1 MEIVG
6 KRGSQKMMKKSIHVE
21 ATSFTHR
28 LLWLTA
34 NNLVVSAKNL
44 SDKQWTLYM
53 AALVMTFFTLE
64 SYLNYLG
71 ETVDPD
77 TWTNERDFFRM
88 KPYIGTIGK
97 LYYLAD
103 YCGLKP
109 FERGKRPFQTIK
121 QLSRLR
127 DFLAHGRSERN
138 CNNVRVIPGKFPP
151 YIKSFLEKSI
161 SEKKAEIA
169 LNDVEGVI
177 NEIHKAALF
186 KFPHSGL
193 FADPFSGIL
202 GSQIS
207 DTIRLEKK
215 GRNNY
220 YQVDNRE

>member
-1 MEIVG
+1 
-6 KRGSQKMMKKSIHVE
+6 MMKKSINVE

-34 NNLVVSAKNL
+34 NNLVVTTKNL

-71 ETVDPD
+71 EIIDPD
-77 TWTNERDFFRM
+77 TWKIERDFFRR

-97 LYYLAD
+97 LHYLAD

-109 FERGKRPFQTIK
+109 FDRGKRPFQTIK

-127 DFLAHGRSERN
+127 DFLAHGRTERN
-138 CNNVRVIPGKFPP
+138 CSKVRVIPGKFPP

-161 SEKKAEIA
+161 SEKRAVVA
-169 LNDVEGVI
+169 LNDVESVI
-177 NEIHKAALF
+177 NEIHKAALYR
-186 KFPHSGL
+186 FPHHGL
-193 FADPFSGIL
+193 FVDPFNGIL
-202 GSQIS
+202 GSQKS
-207 DTIRLEKK
+207 ETFRLE
-215 GRNNY
+215 
-220 YQVDNRE
+220 NRQNAKDEVLS